1 MQYLADRKPDAK
13 LAPANGTFERARLQ
27 EWLNFITSELHKS
40 FSALF
45 NASMPDAAKAIYK
58 EKIAERFAL
67 IDATLAKQ
75 DYLLGPNPSVA
86 DVYLFVVTR
95 WSKHFDIDLGRW
107 PALAAF
113 MDRMAE
119 RASVKA
125 ALNAE
130 SQARKP
136 PSRHESLR
144 TRRDTA
150 RFRRAAR
157 AQRYL
162 RFLPVACRQRGD
174 SSGRDLFG
182 DVVMAHERFHLQQ
195 EVLVLGVVHRAVRIF
210 AGEGAHGVH
219 RFPQRDQHDLAM
231 LALVAAQDRDAAIA
245 RRLCIV
251 AQAGFMQVGEVV
263 VRLFLERDTAPD
275 ASDHG

>member
-1 MQYLADRKPDAK
+1 MKLYFSPDACSLSPHIVLRELGLKFTLEQVDTKTKKTASGADFLRINPKGYVPVLELDDGQRLTEGPAIVQYLAERKPDAK
-13 LAPANGTFERARLQ
+13 MAPANGTFERARLQ

-40 FSALF
+40 FSVLF

-67 IDATLAKQ
+67 IEATLAKQ

-130 SQARKP
+130 SQARK
-136 PSRHESLR
+136 
-144 TRRDTA
+144 
-150 RFRRAAR
+150 AA
-157 AQRYL
+157 
-162 RFLPVACRQRGD
+162 
-174 SSGRDLFG
+174 
-182 DVVMAHERFHLQQ
+182 
-195 EVLVLGVVHRAVRIF
+195 
-210 AGEGAHGVH
+210 
-219 RFPQRDQHDLAM
+219 
-231 LALVAAQDRDAAIA
+231 
-245 RRLCIV
+245 
-251 AQAGFMQVGEVV
+251 
-263 VRLFLERDTAPD
+263 
-275 ASDHG
+275 